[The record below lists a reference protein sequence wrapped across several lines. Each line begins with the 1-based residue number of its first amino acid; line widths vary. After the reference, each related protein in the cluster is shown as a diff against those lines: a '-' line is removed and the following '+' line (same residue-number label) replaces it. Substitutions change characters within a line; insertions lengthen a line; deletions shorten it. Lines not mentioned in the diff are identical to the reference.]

1 MEEEETKLHNSDKD
15 EDSEDDEEGEEEK
28 QGKIQEDVEPE
39 EETTAQKAKFYVSL
53 CSGVTACLSAF
64 AFLFLIPFIIEPA
77 IKTIMADYESEPVT
91 CNLSRHDVGL
101 GISNCNWASC
111 REGCTAQM
119 IKCHQITVHYS
130 RMFFKE
136 YNKSHSPGPIP
147 WDHEDIKFL
156 INTEGCGY
164 PPGTNCTNFVK
175 QYGLPESPSSKDLP
189 PKPFPCYYS
198 KVFPTLHVVSK
209 YNWDLNMRYLILALI
224 VPIVL
229 FFGSLTILGYWYC
242 PRKSKIQPAYI

>member
-175 QYGLPESPSSKDLP
+175 QYGLPEVPHLSPDW
-189 PKPFPCYYS
+189 F
-198 KVFPTLHVVSK
+198 
-209 YNWDLNMRYLILALI
+209 I
-224 VPIVL
+224 
-229 FFGSLTILGYWYC
+229 
-242 PRKSKIQPAYI
+242 

>member
-175 QYGLPESPSSKDLP
+175 QYGLPEVTSSKDLP

-224 VPIVL
+224 
-229 FFGSLTILGYWYC
+229 GSF
-242 PRKSKIQPAYI
+242 RF